1 MNIQI
6 RISDKAEPDAP
17 SSLICTA
24 NFIMVARDGV
34 TGKATTL
41 NTLLLDDEA
50 AQQNFIRGR
59 FDAALK
65 KEERKKRLTALR
77 PSSDES
83 ELIHQIWL
91 DIREHKTIDMDDA
104 AKFIAIS
111 ATRFESVVICQ
122 PQNMNRNGKI
132 FGGYLMKI
140 AYELA
145 RFTAYKFIGGL
156 EDIYDESLKKTDIV
170 QHHPQFVS
178 SDEISF
184 EHPVSIGCMIR
195 NEACVACTD
204 TMGV

>member
-59 FDAALK
+59 FNAALK

-91 DIREHKTIDMDDA
+91 DIREHRTIDMDDTTQ
-104 AKFIAIS
+104 FTAIS

-145 RFTAYKFIGGL
+145 QLTAYKFIGGL
-156 EDIYDESLKKTDIV
+156 MDIRDAKVQSTNFV

-184 EHPVSIGCMIR
+184 EHPVSIGCIVR
-195 NEACVACTD
+195 NESHVACTD
-204 TMGV
+204 